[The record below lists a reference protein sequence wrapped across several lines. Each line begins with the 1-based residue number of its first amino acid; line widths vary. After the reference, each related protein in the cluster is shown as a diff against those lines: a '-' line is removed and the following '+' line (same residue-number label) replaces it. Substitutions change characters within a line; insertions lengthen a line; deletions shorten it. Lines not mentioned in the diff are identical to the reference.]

1 MNLTLSPL
9 NSNPVARIK
18 ISGSK
23 SESNRLLILQA
34 LFPQIGIENLS
45 DSDDTKV
52 LQKALVSTGRKI
64 DIGHAG
70 TAMRFLTAYFSIQEG
85 REVFL
90 TGSER
95 MQNRPIGILVEGLR
109 RLGAEVSFRK
119 KVGFPPLAI
128 KGKKL
133 MRTSV
138 KLSANVSSQY
148 ISALMLI
155 APSFPNGLEIKLQNR
170 PVSFSYIQMTKKL
183 LEKAGISCEMEAHS
197 IKIFPVENF
206 PPKTIQ
212 VEPDWSSASYFYSI
226 VALSNAAEI
235 FLPHFHDP
243 EISVQGDSEVAK
255 IYEAFH
261 VKTNISESGILLS
274 KTGTQRAEFLK
285 LNLSRTPDLAQTLAV
300 SCLGLKIPCE
310 LTGLQTLKI
319 KETNRLQALKTELQK
334 CGAQVEIS
342 EKSLKML
349 PPKKFPNFVEID
361 TYDDHRMAM
370 AFAPLALKMKVQ
382 INDAEVVSKS
392 FPHFW
397 VEMAKILN
405 VEKI

>member
-1 MNLTLSPL
+1 MNLFLSPL
-9 NSNPVARIK
+9 NSNPVASIK
-18 ISGSK
+18 IAGSK

-34 LFPQIGIENLS
+34 LFGQIEIENLS

-52 LQKALVSTGRKI
+52 LQKALVSLEKKI
-64 DIGHAG
+64 DVGHAG

-85 REVFL
+85 SEVLL

-95 MQNRPIGILVEGLR
+95 MQNRPIGILVEALR
-109 RLGAEVSFRK
+109 RLGADISFQK
-119 KVGFPPLAI
+119 KVGFPPLLI
-128 KGKKL
+128 RGKKL

-155 APSFPNGLEIKLQNR
+155 APSFPNGLELKLQNR

-183 LEKAGISCEMEAHS
+183 LKKVGISCEIIGDS
-197 IKIFPVENF
+197 IRVFPVENIS
-206 PPKTIQ
+206 KEIIN
-212 VEPDWSSASYFYSI
+212 VEPDWSSASYFYS
-226 VALSNAAEI
+226 VAAMSVSAEI
-235 FLPHFHDP
+235 ILPHFQNP
-243 EISVQGDSEVAK
+243 EISAQGDSEAAK
-255 IYEAFH
+255 IYEGLH
-261 VKTNISESGILLS
+261 VKTSISETGIFL
-274 KTGTQRAEFLK
+274 KKIRKKRIEPLK
-285 LNLSRTPDLAQTLAV
+285 LNLSNTPDLAQTIAV

-319 KETNRLQALKTELQK
+319 KETDRLSALKTELEK

-349 PPKKFPNFVEID
+349 PPEILPKFVEIY

-370 AFAPLALKMKVQ
+370 AFAPLAMKMNVQ
-382 INDAEVVSKS
+382 INNAEVVSKS
-392 FPHFW
+392 FPGFW
-397 VEMAKILN
+397 EEMREIVNLK
-405 VEKI
+405 V